1 MNFAEIEFQ
10 NHVTKKYLKILKIF
24 KRRKDPMNPLILTWL
39 NMYSNVTM
47 THGKERLAKAP
58 TIRY

>member
-47 THGKERLAKAP
+47 AHGKERLAKAP